1 MDFPAERMQLTGIQN
16 HRNQWE
22 HSEKCLCGAG
32 SCVITR
38 LNAAPSLSVVLN
50 LQLVPEVCCRPQRP
64 VKEYRL
70 FVIGSVTTECTQQ
83 QMRNRKK
90 KNALGVEMSCEQL
103 GSTTEHLRGVID
115 SLQCF

>member
-1 MDFPAERMQLTGIQN
+1 MCCWFMRDYTAECSGVALRGPEPPASARGLLLP
-16 HRNQWE
+16 H
-22 HSEKCLCGAG
+22 
-32 SCVITR
+32 
-38 LNAAPSLSVVLN
+38 
-50 LQLVPEVCCRPQRP
+50 RP
-64 VKEYRL
+64 VKEYWL

-83 QMRNRKK
+83 QMRNRK